1 MAEMFEIIGMDEIMR
16 NLRRTLGAFDNEVVQ
31 ILDRSALEAQNQAEE
46 LCAVDTGRLRASIR
60 SRRVGKYTRDV
71 EAGTDYAQDV
81 EFGTGP
87 HEIVARGKVLAF
99 PAGPVA
105 QDLSTHQDLY
115 QSAKTGKLIK
125 TKSRGAMVFRKRVQ
139 HPGTPAQP
147 FMRPAFN
154 MVSPRFYAACL
165 QLVERMSGR

>member
-16 NLRRTLGAFDNEVVQ
+16 NLRKNLDAFDREVVQ
-31 ILDRSALEAQNQAEE
+31 ILDATALEAEGQAKE
-46 LCAVDTGRLRASIR
+46 LTPVDTGRLRASIR

-81 EFGTGP
+81 EYGTGP

-99 PAGPVA
+99 PIGVVA
-105 QDLSTHQDLY
+105 QELSTQRDLY
-115 QSAKTGKLIK
+115 LSGKTGKLVK
-125 TKSRGAMVFRKRVQ
+125 TKSRGAMVFRKRVN

-147 FMRPAFN
+147 FMRPAFA
-154 MVSPRFYAACL
+154 MASPRFYAACK
-165 QLVERMSGR
+165 QLVERISGK